1 MHHSEPLP
9 KGFKY
14 TAQYKTSTSLIESPN
29 HILYTFGFC
38 ALFCTLSYVNDKI
51 AMHSHHTCDT
61 NDQDTKCVFAS
72 KDI

>member
-1 MHHSEPLP
+1 MHHSEPLT

-14 TAQYKTSTSLIESPN
+14 MTQYKTSTSLVESQN

-38 ALFCTLSYVNDKI
+38 AFFCTLSYVNEKI
-51 AMHSHHTCDT
+51 AIHSHHTCDT

-72 KDI
+72 KDT